1 MRNTGGLP
9 RAIAL
14 WINDLPLRARRS
26 SGRIPGMLGCPIRFG
41 QNRPLINDLPA
52 LRDPA
57 IGAFTV
63 IGPETRRNRSDRV
76 AAAATQSI
84 SGVQRIDAS

>member
-1 MRNTGGLP
+1 M
-9 RAIAL
+9 
-14 WINDLPLRARRS
+14 
-26 SGRIPGMLGCPIRFG
+26 
-41 QNRPLINDLPA
+41 PLINDLPA
-52 LRDPA
+52 LRDQA
-57 IGAFTV
+57 IGASPV